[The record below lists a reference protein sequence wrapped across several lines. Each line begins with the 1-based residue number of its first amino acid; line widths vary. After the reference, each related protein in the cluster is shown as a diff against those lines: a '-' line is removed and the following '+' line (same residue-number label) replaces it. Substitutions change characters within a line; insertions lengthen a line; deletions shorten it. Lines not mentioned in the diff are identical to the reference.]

1 MRTVFPVRSNV
12 HSLKGWVWGD
22 SLMECTAQQLAS
34 KQLADRKNLS
44 IRINLFGHHWA
55 CQVALPRQILALR
68 QTTGSQLLEFALVMP
83 LLLVIA
89 VGITDFGKA
98 YNIKHILTNAAR
110 EAARITISN
119 PLKYNAGGCT
129 TSSPPCTIQGAK
141 DAVQQYLT
149 DAGLSTASCLSSA
162 TASSPAALTWTY
174 SCSGVSLTI
183 DRSQVIAGGASSST
197 IPATKITLTYPYVWT
212 FGRLIGLLVN
222 GATATLPASLTTTV
236 IMANI
241 VSSS

>member
-1 MRTVFPVRSNV
+1 
-12 HSLKGWVWGD
+12 
-22 SLMECTAQQLAS
+22 MECRAQQLAS

-44 IRINLFGHHWA
+44 IRINLCGHHWP
-55 CQVALPRQILALR
+55 CQVALPRRILALR
-68 QTTGSQLLEFALVMP
+68 ETTGSQLLEFALVLP

-110 EAARITISN
+110 EAARITINN
-119 PLKYNAGGCT
+119 PLSYNAGGCT
-129 TSSPPCTIQGAK
+129 NSSPPCTIQAAN
-141 DAVQQYLT
+141 DAVQQYLA
-149 DAGLSTASCLSSA
+149 DAGLTTASCLSSA
-162 TASSPAALTWTY
+162 SATNPSALKWNY

-183 DRSQVIAGGASSST
+183 DRSQVIAIPGSTPPAS
-197 IPATKITLTYPYVWT
+197 IPATQITLTYPYVWT

-222 GATATLPASLTTTV
+222 GATATLPTSLTTTV

-241 VSSS
+241 VSS